1 MRLPNVSSA
10 SPMSGP
16 IGGIT
21 KQTSYC
27 KLASLFGDSAPRRQN
42 RMEHLGLTYRGLKL
56 KKQNRMEHLGLT
68 YRGLKLRKKNQM
80 EHLGLTYRGLVDRHG
95 MRSLEIPTGETDS
108 PLPNILENVTLAS
121 DQHQI
126 GWGHH
131 NPE

>member
-1 MRLPNVSSA
+1 MQASLLVWRFGTSA
-10 SPMSGP
+10 SKSNGAFGSY
-16 IGGIT
+16 IQRSKT
-21 KQTSYC
+21 KKTKSNRAFGSYIQRS
-27 KLASLFGDSAPRRQN
+27 K
-42 RMEHLGLTYRGLKL
+42 TK
-56 KKQNRMEHLGLT
+56 
-68 YRGLKLRKKNQM
+68 KKNQM